1 MSTSPSHEQRQA
13 VRTHYGEIARAERSG
28 CGTAESGCCG
38 PSSSTALGYSAA
50 ELSALPEG
58 ADLGLGCGNPTGIA
72 ALQPGETV
80 LDLGSGAGIDC
91 FLAAQAVG
99 PEGRVIGVDMTPD
112 MVERARA
119 NALNAGVS
127 NVEFRLGEI
136 ESLPVADASVDV
148 ILSNCVVNLSTDKPR
163 VWREAHRVLRPGG
176 RVAVSDMVAVGE
188 LPAAVRDDPA
198 SYSGCVSGAVGVE
211 EIRGMLAAAGFGEI
225 DVTLAGAAAG
235 PVRSATIHA
244 VRGR

>member
-1 MSTSPSHEQRQA
+1 MSTLHAHQQRQA

-28 CGTAESGCCG
+28 CGTADSGCCG

-176 RVAVSDMVAVGE
+176 RVAVSDMVEVGE